1 MAGPGPADLAQSP
14 GSLIAVEAVP
24 CPGCGSGRKELWTES
39 MDFDYFTTAMA
50 FRIARC
56 GDCGLLYVD
65 PRPKLSEI
73 GKIYPPEYSAY
84 HFDKIGNPLIRR
96 ARSFMQSGKARRILR
111 CLDPRTG
118 RPRIVDVGCGAPAL
132 LSLLDRAAPGRLELY
147 GNDFSPEMLAAV
159 ERAGF
164 NPMPGAFES
173 VTWESGFFDAVVMN
187 QVIEHLFDVP
197 GNLRKTYDLLRPGGV
212 LFIETPSSE
221 GLDARL
227 FSRRH
232 WGGYHLPRHL
242 QIFDSATIRRTLE
255 RYGFSVERI
264 EYLPSPNF
272 WTSSVR
278 NLLIRA
284 GVPRCITRRMNY
296 RSTVCMGIFTS
307 LDLVLRPF
315 FRTSNMRVIARKP
328 RS

>member
-1 MAGPGPADLAQSP
+1 MFPDVS
-14 GSLIAVEAVP
+14 IAVEEVS
-24 CPGCGSGRKELWTES
+24 CPGCGSTRSCLWTES
-39 MDFDYFTTAMA
+39 RDYDYFTTGMA
-50 FRIARC
+50 FQVARC
-56 GDCGLLYVD
+56 QDCGLLYVD

-73 GKIYPPEYSAY
+73 EKIYPQEYSAY

-96 ARSFMQSGKARRILR
+96 ARGFMQSGKARRILR
-111 CLDPRTG
+111 CLDPRAE

-132 LSLLDRAAPGRLELY
+132 LSLLDQAAPGRLELY

-164 NPMPGAFES
+164 KPMPGAFET
-173 VTWESGFFDAVVMN
+173 VAWESGFFDAVVMN

-197 GNLRKTYDLLRPGGV
+197 GNLRKTFDLLKPGGV

-227 FSRRH
+227 FSRNH

-242 QIFDSATIRRTLE
+242 QIFDSATISRTLE
-255 RYGFSVERI
+255 RYGFLVEKI

-278 NLLIRA
+278 NLLIRC
-284 GVPRCITRRMNY
+284 GVPRSLTRRMNY
-296 RSTVCMGIFTS
+296 RSVVCMGLFTS

-315 FRTSNMRVIARKP
+315 FKTSNMRVIVRKP
-328 RS
+328 HV

>member
-1 MAGPGPADLAQSP
+1 MFPDVV
-14 GSLIAVEAVP
+14 IAVEPVA
-24 CPGCGSGRKELWTES
+24 CPGCGSALFGPWTES
-39 MDFDYFTTAMA
+39 RDFDYFTTGMS
-50 FRIARC
+50 FKVVRC
-56 GDCGLLYVD
+56 QACGVLYVN

-73 GKIYPPEYSAY
+73 EKIYPAEYSAY
-84 HFDKIGNPLIRR
+84 HFSRIKNPVIRR
-96 ARSFMQSGKARRILR
+96 AREFMQLGKARRILR
-111 CLDPRTG
+111 CLPSG
-118 RPRIVDVGCGAPAL
+118 SARPRIVDVGCGAPAL

-147 GNDFSPEMLAAV
+147 GNDFHPKMLEEV

-164 NPMPGAFES
+164 KSMPGAFET
-173 VTWESGFFDAVVMN
+173 VAWEKDFFDAVVMN

-242 QIFDSATIRRTLE
+242 QIFDSSTIRRTLE
-255 RYGFSVERI
+255 RYGFSVEKI

-278 NLLIRA
+278 NLLFRA

-296 RSTVCMGIFTS
+296 RSMVCMGTFTF
-307 LDLVLRPF
+307 LDLALRPF
-315 FRTSNMRVIARKP
+315 LRTSNMRVIARKP
-328 RS
+328 RG